1 MAFGQTER
9 EVSISTPLGEDVL
22 VFQRMDASESLSQP
36 FNYEL
41 ELLSEDGEIDYESLL
56 AETAT
61 VTLLKADGS
70 ERFFNGYITNF
81 SYAGTQDRFSRYRA
95 TLKPWLWFLSRT
107 ADCKIFQQKAVPD
120 IIKEV
125 FKEHGFSGDVR
136 DALIGKYHD
145 WEYCVQYRE
154 TDLNFVS
161 RLMEQEGIYYYFEH
175 EEGKHTLV
183 LADDVSIHESVNDI
197 PYFPPDVHNRRE
209 AEHIE
214 SWLLSSEVQPGSYRT
229 DDFDFEKP
237 KAELEINSSSPA
249 AHSRADGEIYDY
261 PGEYTETSDGSNYA
275 KIRLQELQTPYEIA
289 VGSGDSSKIT
299 VGSLFTLTQFPRE
312 DQNQEYLI
320 TSAEYQICSDEYISG
335 ADAGTAKIYSCQFN
349 AMNGEKVY
357 RPPQLTRKP
366 VVRGPQTA
374 MVVGPSGEEIWTD
387 KYGRVKVQFHWD
399 RLGKYDE
406 NSSCWVRVGQPWA
419 GKTWGGVFLPRI
431 GHEVIVDF
439 LEGDPDRPIITGS
452 VYNADTMPPYK
463 LPDNQTQSGFK
474 SRSSKGGSA
483 DNFNELRFEDKKDEE
498 EVYFH
503 AEKDFNRVVENND
516 TLKVGFEDKD
526 KGDQSTDIFNNQT
539 LNVGCSESSD
549 GSQTTTVWKDR
560 TVNVGSAA
568 AGDGSQTTTIF
579 KDRSTTLDTGN
590 DAIQVKKG
598 NRTINV
604 DLGSITE
611 EAMKSIELKVGASSI
626 KIEPAKI
633 TIKSVQIAIEAD
645 GTLDAKS
652 PMTTVKGDA
661 MLTLSGGLIKIN

>member
-1 MAFGQTER
+1 MPIIQTER
-9 EVSISTPLGEDVL
+9 EVSISIPSLGEDVL
-22 VFQRMDASESLSQP
+22 VFQRMDANESLSKL

-70 ERFFNGYITNF
+70 KRFFNGHITNF
-81 SYAGTQDRFSRYRA
+81 SYAGAQDRFSRYRA

-125 FKEHGFSGDVR
+125 FKEHGFSGDVS
-136 DALIGKYHD
+136 DALIGSYHE

-175 EEGKHTLV
+175 KEGKHTLV
-183 LADDVSIHESVNDI
+183 LADDVSTHESVNDI

-214 SWLLSSEVQPGSYRT
+214 SWLLNSEVQPGSYRT

-237 KAELEINSSSPA
+237 KAELESNSSSPA

-261 PGEYTETSDGSNYA
+261 PGEYTETSDGSIYA

-289 VGSGDSSKIT
+289 AGSGDSREIT
-299 VGSLFTLTQFPRE
+299 VGSLFTLEQFPRE

-320 TSAEYQICSDEYISG
+320 TSAEYQICSDDYISG

-349 AMNGEKVY
+349 AMNGKRDY

-399 RLGKYDE
+399 RR
-406 NSSCWVRVGQPWA
+406 NR
-419 GKTWGGVFLPRI
+419 
-431 GHEVIVDF
+431 
-439 LEGDPDRPIITGS
+439 
-452 VYNADTMPPYK
+452 
-463 LPDNQTQSGFK
+463 
-474 SRSSKGGSA
+474 SRGM
-483 DNFNELRFEDKKDEE
+483 
-498 EVYFH
+498 
-503 AEKDFNRVVENND
+503 
-516 TLKVGFEDKD
+516 
-526 KGDQSTDIFNNQT
+526 
-539 LNVGCSESSD
+539 
-549 GSQTTTVWKDR
+549 
-560 TVNVGSAA
+560 
-568 AGDGSQTTTIF
+568 
-579 KDRSTTLDTGN
+579 N
-590 DAIQVKKG
+590 DAVTQ
-598 NRTINV
+598 
-604 DLGSITE
+604 
-611 EAMKSIELKVGASSI
+611 
-626 KIEPAKI
+626 
-633 TIKSVQIAIEAD
+633 
-645 GTLDAKS
+645 
-652 PMTTVKGDA
+652 
-661 MLTLSGGLIKIN
+661 